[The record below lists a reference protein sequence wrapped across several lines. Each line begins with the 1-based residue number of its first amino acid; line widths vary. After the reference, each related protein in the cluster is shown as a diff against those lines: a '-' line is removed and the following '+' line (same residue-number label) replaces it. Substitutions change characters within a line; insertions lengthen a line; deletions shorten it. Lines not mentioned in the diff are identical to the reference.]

1 MHKIAKDNNVMYLDC
16 RDKPLNIILL
26 DNTTQNG
33 KLFQILT
40 ASEKKEKE
48 KEFVYVLGCLA
59 YVATQLV
66 TFQVIHR
73 HKPS

>member
-1 MHKIAKDNNVMYLDC
+1 LHNAQWDGIKIAKDNNVMYLDC

-48 KEFVYVLGCLA
+48 KEFV
-59 YVATQLV
+59 
-66 TFQVIHR
+66 
-73 HKPS
+73 

>member
-1 MHKIAKDNNVMYLDC
+1 MYLDC

-48 KEFVYVLGCLA
+48 KEFVYV
-59 YVATQLV
+59 
-66 TFQVIHR
+66 
-73 HKPS
+73 